1 MGWALEL
8 ERRPMSIPVLKNWR
22 SWVLL
27 ILFVGPYLAF
37 MGFGFLWLW
46 EHGRVW
52 LLLAGVLSILSG
64 IAVALLLSRWTKST
78 KAFLPPIDWD
88 VPHTFSEF
96 DRQAWALVEAE
107 AELGDTLEMA
117 KLYDFNTYIE
127 TGRRLAN
134 RLAAHYNPLST
145 DPLERVPVVELL
157 TALELAAEDLA
168 NLCRQV
174 PGGDL
179 VTPADWKKAVVA
191 ANYIQKASDLYTY
204 LLPLFN
210 PVTGI
215 PRLASQHL
223 MVKPAWK
230 NMQQNLLR
238 WFFRAFVNRL
248 GTHLIELDSGRLV
261 IGADQYRNLTRRYGR
276 SGPAGEPAAFDLT
289 IAVAGARDSG
299 KSTLIGALESARS
312 GDLTALEGKVV
323 SLGGDEVGLERFK
336 SAKIVEIDY
345 YTASEV
351 GRENA
356 RNRSTRRHA
365 VAEAAECD
373 LLILVVDIVGGPN
386 DADVAFVRD
395 WVQWYTDHPG
405 LQVPP
410 ALAALSHVDSPTLGG
425 EWKPP
430 VDWIN
435 GKGPRESAVRSK
447 IQALKGALP
456 PTVAEFIP
464 VAAGAKPPFG
474 VVELLLPTLTAYC
487 HRAERNALIRH
498 LRAASARSRAGR
510 LVRQIGQQGK
520 SLWKNLKDRGRTK
533 DGDAA

>member
-1 MGWALEL
+1 M
-8 ERRPMSIPVLKNWR
+8 LKNWR

-27 ILFVGPYLAF
+27 VLFVGPYLVF
-37 MGFGFLWLW
+37 MGFGFLWLL
-46 EHGRVW
+46 ERGRVW
-52 LLLAGVLSILSG
+52 VLVAACLSIVSG
-64 IAVALLLSRWTKST
+64 IAVSLLLSRWTKST

-88 VPHTFSEF
+88 VPLTFSEF

-107 AELGDTLEMA
+107 AEQADTLDMT

-134 RLAAHYNPLST
+134 RLAAHYNPLSA
-145 DPLERVPVVELL
+145 DPLERVAVVELL
-157 TALELAAEDLA
+157 TALELAAEDL
-168 NLCRQV
+168 NRLCRQV

-230 NMQQNLLR
+230 NMQHNLLR

-261 IGADQYRNLTRRYGR
+261 IGADQYRKLSRKYGHA
-276 SGPAGEPAAFDLT
+276 GPEVDQTAFDLT
-289 IAVAGARDSG
+289 IAMVGARDSG
-299 KSTLIGALESARS
+299 KSKLIESLEGVRS
-312 GDLTALEGKVV
+312 GDFTALAAKLAGQ
-323 SLGGDEVGLERFK
+323 GGDEVGLERLK
-336 SAKIVEIDY
+336 AAKIVEIDS
-345 YTASEV
+345 YTPSEA
-351 GRENA
+351 GKENA
-356 RNRSTRRHA
+356 RNRSTRRQA
-365 VAEAAECD
+365 VAEAVECD
-373 LLILVVDIVGGPN
+373 LLILVVDALAGSN
-386 DADVAFVRD
+386 ESDVAFLRD
-395 WVQWYTDHPG
+395 WAKWYADHPG

-410 ALAALSHVDSPTLGG
+410 ALAVMTHVDSPALGG

-430 VDWIN
+430 VDWAL

-447 IQALKGALP
+447 LQSLKEILP
-456 PTVAEFIP
+456 PTVAEIIP
-464 VAAGAKPPFG
+464 VASGANPPFG
-474 VVELLLPTLTAYC
+474 VVESLLPTLTGFC

-510 LVRQIGQQGK
+510 LVRQVGLQGK
-520 SLWKNLKDRGRTK
+520 TFWKSLRERGKATG
-533 DGDAA
+533 GDAA

>member
-1 MGWALEL
+1 M
-8 ERRPMSIPVLKNWR
+8 LKNWR

-37 MGFGFLWLW
+37 MGFGFLWLL
-46 EHGRVW
+46 EQGRVW
-52 LLLAGVLSILSG
+52 LLVAGVLSILSG
-64 IAVALLLSRWTKST
+64 IAVSLLLSRWTKST
-78 KAFLPPIDWD
+78 RAFLPPIDWD

-107 AELGDTLEMA
+107 AEQGDTLEMA
-117 KLYDFNTYIE
+117 KLSDFNTYIE

-134 RLAAHYNPLST
+134 RLAAHYNPLSA

-168 NLCRQV
+168 RLCRQV

-179 VTPADWKKAVVA
+179 VTPADWKRAVVA

-210 PVTGI
+210 PVTGL

-261 IGADQYRNLTRRYGR
+261 IGSDQYRKLTRKFGR
-276 SGPAGEPAAFDLT
+276 SGPDGEPAAFDLT
-289 IAVAGARDSG
+289 IAVAGSRDSG
-299 KSTLIGALESARS
+299 KSTLIGALEAARS
-312 GDLTALEGKVV
+312 GDLTALGGKLA
-323 SLGGDEVGLERFK
+323 SLGGDEVGLERLK
-336 SAKIVEIDY
+336 SARIVEVDY
-345 YTASEV
+345 YTAVEA
-351 GRENA
+351 GKENA
-356 RNRSTRRHA
+356 RNRSTRHHA
-365 VAEAAECD
+365 VAEAVECD
-373 LLILVVDIVGGPN
+373 LLILVVDMMAAPN
-386 DADVAFVRD
+386 DADVAFIKD
-395 WVQWYTDHPG
+395 WVRWYADHPG

-410 ALAALSHVDSPTLGG
+410 ALAAMTHVDSPTLG

-435 GKGPRESAVRSK
+435 GKGPRESEVRAK
-447 IQALKGALP
+447 LRALKGALP
-456 PTVAEFIP
+456 PTVAEVIP
-464 VAAGAKPPFG
+464 VAARASPPFG
-474 VVELLLPTLTAYC
+474 VVESFLPTLTASC

-510 LVRQIGQQGK
+510 LVRQVGQQGK
-520 SLWKNLKDRGRTK
+520 SLWKSLRERGKTK

>member
-1 MGWALEL
+1 M
-8 ERRPMSIPVLKNWR
+8 LKNWR

-27 ILFVGPYLAF
+27 ALFVGPYLMF
-37 MGFGFLWLW
+37 MGFGFLWLLQQ
-46 EHGRVW
+46 GRAW
-52 LLLAGVLSILSG
+52 ILAAGVVSILSG
-64 IAVALLLSRWTKST
+64 IAVALLLARWTKST
-78 KAFLPPIDWD
+78 KTFLPPLDWD

-107 AELGDTLEMA
+107 AEKGDSLEMA
-117 KLYDFNTYIE
+117 QLYQFNTYIE
-127 TGRRLAN
+127 TGQKLAN
-134 RLAAHYNPLST
+134 RLAAHYNPLSA
-145 DPLERVPVVELL
+145 DPLERVAVVELL
-157 TALELAAEDLA
+157 TALELAAEDLTR
-168 NLCRQV
+168 LCRQV

-248 GTHLIELDSGRLV
+248 GTHLIELYSGRLV
-261 IGADQYRNLTRRYGR
+261 IGADQYRKLTHKAGR
-276 SGPAGEPAAFDLT
+276 SGPDVDPAAFELT
-289 IAVAGARDSG
+289 ITVVGVRDAG

-312 GDLTALEGKVV
+312 GDLIALEGKLA

-345 YTASEV
+345 YTASEP
-351 GRENA
+351 GKESA
-356 RNRSTRRHA
+356 RNRSTRKQA
-365 VAEAAECD
+365 VAQAAESD
-373 LLILVVDIVGGPN
+373 LLILVVDARAESRE
-386 DADVAFVRD
+386 ADIAFLRD
-395 WVQWYTDHPG
+395 WVKWYTDHPG

-410 ALAALSHVDSPTLGG
+410 ALAVMTHVDAPALGG
-425 EWKPP
+425 DWKPP
-430 VDWIN
+430 YDWA
-435 GKGPRESAVRSK
+435 GGRGPRESAVRAK
-447 IQALKGALP
+447 VQTLKAALP
-456 PTVAEFIP
+456 PTIAEIIP
-464 VAAGAKPPFG
+464 AAPGAQPPYG
-474 VVELLLPTLTAYC
+474 VVESVLPTLTAFC

-498 LRAASARSRAGR
+498 LRNASARSRAGR
-510 LVRQIGQQGK
+510 LVRQVGQQGK
-520 SLWKNLKDRGRTK
+520 SLWKSLRDRGKTR

>member
-1 MGWALEL
+1 MG
-8 ERRPMSIPVLKNWR
+8 SIPVLKNWR

-27 ILFVGPYLAF
+27 LLFVGPYLAF
-37 MGFGFLWLW
+37 MGFGFLWLL
-46 EHGRVW
+46 ERGRVW
-52 LLLAGVLSILSG
+52 VLTAGVVSI
-64 IAVALLLSRWTKST
+64 VAGVVVSLLMARWTKST
-78 KAFLPPIDWD
+78 KSFLPPIDWD

-107 AELGDTLEMA
+107 AEQGDTLDMA
-117 KLYDFNTYIE
+117 QLSDFNTYIE

-134 RLAAHYNPLST
+134 RLGAHYNPLSS

-157 TALELAAEDLA
+157 TALELAAEDLSR
-168 NLCRQV
+168 LCRQI

-179 VTPADWKKAVVA
+179 ITPADWKKAVVA
-191 ANYIQKASDLYTY
+191 ANYIQKASDIYTY

-261 IGADQYRNLTRRYGR
+261 IGADQYRKLTRKFGR
-276 SGPAGEPAAFDLT
+276 SVPDAESSAFDLT
-289 IAVAGARDSG
+289 IAVAGSRDAG
-299 KSTLIGALESARS
+299 KSTLIEALEAART
-312 GDLTALEGKVV
+312 GDLTGLSGKLA
-323 SLGGDEVGLERFK
+323 SLGGDEVGLERLK
-336 SAKIVEIDY
+336 TARIVEVDY
-345 YTASEV
+345 YTPAEV
-351 GRENA
+351 GKESA

-365 VAEAAECD
+365 VADAVDCD
-373 LLILVVDIVGGPN
+373 LMILVLDATASSHEADI
-386 DADVAFVRD
+386 AFLRD
-395 WVQWYTDHPG
+395 WVQWYSDHPG

-410 ALAALSHVDSPTLGG
+410 ILAALTHVDSSALGG
-425 EWKPP
+425 DWKPP

-435 GKGPRESAVRSK
+435 GKGVRESAVRSR
-447 IQALKGALP
+447 IHALKTALP
-456 PTVAEFIP
+456 ANVAEVIP
-464 VAAGAKPPFG
+464 IAPGASPPFG
-474 VVELLLPTLTAYC
+474 VVESLLPPLTASC

-498 LRAASARSRAGR
+498 LRAASARSRVGR
-510 LVRQIGQQGK
+510 LVRQVGQQGK
-520 SLWKNLKDRGRTK
+520 SLWKNLRT
-533 DGDAA
+533 DAKM

>member
-1 MGWALEL
+1 M
-8 ERRPMSIPVLKNWR
+8 LKNWR

-27 ILFVGPYLAF
+27 VLFIGPYLAF
-37 MGFGFLWLW
+37 MGFGFLWLL
-46 EHGRVW
+46 EQGRVW
-52 LLLAGVLSILSG
+52 ILTAGVLSVLSG
-64 IAVALLLSRWTKST
+64 IAVSLLLSRWTKST
-78 KAFLPPIDWD
+78 RAFLPPIDWD

-107 AELGDTLEMA
+107 AEQGDTLEMA
-117 KLYDFNTYIE
+117 SLYDFNTYIE

-134 RLAAHYNPLST
+134 RLAAHYNPLSG

-157 TALELAAEDLA
+157 TALQLAAEDLTG
-168 NLCRQV
+168 LCRQV

-210 PVTGI
+210 PVTGL

-261 IGADQYRNLTRRYGR
+261 IGADQYRKLTRKFGR
-276 SGPAGEPAAFDLT
+276 PGPDGEPAAFDLT

-299 KSTLIGALESARS
+299 KSVLIEALEAARS
-312 GDLTALEGKVV
+312 GDLLALEGKLA

-336 SAKIVEIDY
+336 ASKIVEVDY
-345 YTASEV
+345 YTALEAGKES
-351 GRENA
+351 A

-365 VAEAAECD
+365 VAEAVESD
-373 LLILVVDIVGGPN
+373 LLILVVDATAGSN
-386 DADVAFVRD
+386 EADLAFVKD
-395 WVQWYTDHPG
+395 WVQWYSDHPG

-410 ALAALSHVDSPTLGG
+410 VLAALTHVDSPSLGG
-425 EWKPP
+425 EWRPP
-430 VDWIN
+430 VDWVN

-447 IQALKGALP
+447 IQALKAALP
-456 PTVAEFIP
+456 PTVAGFIP
-464 VAAGAKPPFG
+464 VASGASPPFG
-474 VVELLLPTLTAYC
+474 VVESLLPPLTASC

-510 LVRQIGQQGK
+510 LVRQVGQQGK
-520 SLWKNLKDRGRTK
+520 SFWKSLKERGKAK

>member
-1 MGWALEL
+1 VEPK
-8 ERRPMSIPVLKNWR
+8 RRLKRIPVLKNWR

-27 ILFVGPYLAF
+27 FLFVAPYLVF
-37 MGFGFLWLW
+37 MGFGFLWLL
-46 EHGRVW
+46 ERGRVW
-52 LLLAGVLSILSG
+52 VLVAATFSILSG
-64 IAVALLLSRWTKST
+64 IAVSLLLSRWTKST
-78 KAFLPPIDWD
+78 KAFLPPLDWD
-88 VPHTFSEF
+88 APHTFSDF

-107 AELGDTLEMA
+107 AERGDSLEMA
-117 KLYDFNTYIE
+117 QLYQFNTYIE
-127 TGRRLAN
+127 TGQKLAN
-134 RLAAHYNPLST
+134 RLAAHYNPLSA
-145 DPLERVPVVELL
+145 DPLERVAVVELL
-157 TALELAAEDLA
+157 TALELAAEDLTR
-168 NLCRQV
+168 LCRQV

-248 GTHLIELDSGRLV
+248 GTHLIELYSGRLV
-261 IGADQYRNLTRRYGR
+261 IGADQYRKLTRRHGR
-276 SGPAGEPAAFDLT
+276 AGAEVESADFELT
-289 IAVAGARDSG
+289 IAVAGARDAG
-299 KSTLIGALESARS
+299 KSKLIEAIETARAGNLLDLEARLAS
-312 GDLTALEGKVV
+312 K
-323 SLGGDEVGLERFK
+323 GGDETGLERLK
-336 SAKIVEIDY
+336 TAKIVEIDY
-345 YTASEV
+345 YTASEP
-351 GRENA
+351 GKESA
-356 RNRSTRRHA
+356 RNRSTRRQA
-365 VAEAAECD
+365 VAEAIESD
-373 LLILVVDIVGGPN
+373 LLILVLDQADGSHE
-386 DADVAFVRD
+386 ADVAFVRD

-410 ALAALSHVDSPTLGG
+410 ALAVLTHVDSPALGG

-430 VDWIN
+430 VDWTN

-447 IQALKGALP
+447 IQAIKGIVP
-456 PTVAEFIP
+456 PTIAEIIP
-464 VAAGAKPPFG
+464 VAAGASPPFG
-474 VVELLLPTLTAYC
+474 VVESLLPTLTGYC

-498 LRAASARSRAGR
+498 LRNASARSRAGR
-510 LVRQIGQQGK
+510 LVRQVGQQGV
-520 SLWKNLKDRGRTK
+520 SLWKSLRDRGKTK